1 MSEHIKK
8 ISIPL
13 GAGLW
18 RSMFARFKDDKII
31 ELAATEEQLK
41 GKDV

>member
-1 MSEHIKK
+1 
-8 ISIPL
+8 
-13 GAGLW
+13 
-18 RSMFARFKDDKII
+18 MFARFKDDKII